1 MPLAESIFQQKP
13 CHQDLCKIEI
23 VTKRFSGQVCGLAG
37 AKWDSTQQSLLYKV
51 IILTSQSFRKSFE
64 FQGPRIFRLFVLCS
78 FFLVALSGRGFYRL
92 LASGFVGKPVSGYFL
107 YFGFLIFFS
116 VFYCCFVWDRFFIDS
131 WRAALLVNLSV
142 GI

>member
-23 VTKRFSGQVCGLAG
+23 VTKRFSGQICGLAF
-37 AKWDSTQQSLLYKV
+37 AKWDSTQQSLLYKI
-51 IILTSQSFRKSFE
+51 IILTANLSEKVLNFKVQE
-64 FQGPRIFRLFVLCS
+64 FLDCLYFVV
-78 FFLVALSGRGFYRL
+78 FFLLHYLGEV
-92 LASGFVGKPVSGYFL
+92 
-107 YFGFLIFFS
+107 
-116 VFYCCFVWDRFFIDS
+116 FIDC

>member
-92 LASGFVGKPVSGYFL
+92 LASGFVGKPVSG
-107 YFGFLIFFS
+107 
-116 VFYCCFVWDRFFIDS
+116 D
-131 WRAALLVNLSV
+131 LS
-142 GI
+142 

>member
-107 YFGFLIFFS
+107 YFGFLIFFL
-116 VFYCCFVWDRFFIDS
+116 CFIV
-131 WRAALLVNLSV
+131 VLS
-142 GI
+142 GTGFL